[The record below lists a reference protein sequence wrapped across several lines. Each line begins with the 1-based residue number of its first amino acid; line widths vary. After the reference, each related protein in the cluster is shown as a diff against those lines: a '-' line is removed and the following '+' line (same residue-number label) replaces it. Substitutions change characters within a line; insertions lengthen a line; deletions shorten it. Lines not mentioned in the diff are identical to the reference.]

1 MNKSA
6 GIIIILNKSKVLYV
20 VLAILFF
27 RQPIHSKGGI
37 EKERRK

>member
-6 GIIIILNKSKVLYV
+6 GIIIILNKVKFFYV

-27 RQPIHSKGGI
+27 RQPIHLKGGI
-37 EKERRK
+37 EKREE